1 LIMGKST
8 LHTIMMPV
16 REDGR
21 GPILFA
27 HAAALAKRY
36 DAHVRVVHCH
46 PKAEDMMPYGV
57 VIPAFLRKQLEEA
70 SQKRADY
77 EQGYMRDKFLEDAKR
92 HGISV
97 EPRAIGKATA
107 AFREYEGKQVEVVRH
122 YGRLA
127 DLICVA
133 KPSQEENL
141 GYNTLKSA
149 LFTSGRPVLV
159 CPETEVVAPDIGSH
173 VAIGWNGSLE
183 ASRAVA
189 MAMPLI
195 EGADQVTI
203 LTGGRIDHTATP
215 EEFRHYLAQ
224 RGITSQIN
232 TFERS
237 GNVGRTLLEKC
248 TEVGANM
255 LIMGAYHESYER
267 ESLLGGNSA
276 TIVAEAK
283 IPVVMVH

>member
-1 LIMGKST
+1 MGKST

-21 GPILFA
+21 GPALFA
-27 HAAALAKRY
+27 HAVALAKRY
-36 DAHVRVVHCH
+36 NAHVRVVHCH
-46 PKAEDMMPYGV
+46 PKPEDMMPYGV
-57 VIPAFLRKQLEEA
+57 VIPTFLRKQLEEA

-77 EQGYMRDKFLEDAKR
+77 EQGYLRDKFIEDATR
-92 HGISV
+92 QGISV
-97 EPRAIGKATA
+97 EPRAIGKPTA

-127 DLICVA
+127 DIICVA
-133 KPSQEENL
+133 KPCQDENL

-149 LFTSGRPVLV
+149 LFSSGRPVMV
-159 CPETEVVAPDIGSH
+159 CPDTEEVAPDIGSH

-189 MAMPLI
+189 LSMSLI

-203 LTGGRIDHTATP
+203 LTGGKIEHTATP
-215 EEFRHYLAQ
+215 EEFRLYLAQ
-224 RGITSQIN
+224 RGITSQIK

-248 TEVGANM
+248 AEVGANM

-276 TIVAEAK
+276 TIVAEAT